1 MNEWLDAES
10 HADRASE
17 LYERGRWA
25 EAEAHLRKALALH
38 PDHGEWHYNL
48 GLTLEASGRD
58 AEALA
63 AYERSIELMSGE
75 IEPVLA
81 AGAVCNRLG
90 HYERAIGWLQ
100 AARRIDPRN
109 EAAFAHEIESH
120 VKLGQHEEAE
130 TIFYLA
136 QHSLAQPSAHCL
148 MMVAESLWQRE
159 ELDRA
164 AWCLREA
171 LRLESNLPRAR
182 ARLASVLAAL
192 GQSQKALQ
200 MYLREL
206 RDDPGSIDTLLD
218 FGDLLVKLGRLP
230 EAGEKYRRVLELE
243 PANVDAHFGLG
254 RIALESRRFAQAQLE
269 FDLVFKLDSEFPE
282 IRLALAEALLGLEQV
297 NDAQHALLDEHSRMA
312 AAEAEAEAP
321 STNLARLGM
330 LMVEAQLPSKA
341 VPVLERVLESSP
353 DDPAVLR
360 KLALAKFQSGNK
372 AGGSAISR
380 RVLRLDPGCV
390 QSIHNLALAAL
401 DEGRL
406 RSAAGWIR
414 RGLKADRN
422 DEGIRRLR
430 ARLIY
435 ASIHWAVCS
444 FLPWPRRRPSKGC

>member
-1 MNEWLDAES
+1 MSEWLDAES

-38 PDHGEWHYNL
+38 PDHGEWQFNL

-63 AYERSIELMSGE
+63 AYERCIELMSGE

-81 AGAVCNRLG
+81 AGIMCNRLG

-100 AARRIDPRN
+100 AARRVDPRC
-109 EAAFAHEIESH
+109 EAAYAHEIESH
-120 VKLGQHEEAE
+120 VKLGQHDDAE
-130 TIFYLA
+130 MIFYLA
-136 QHSLAQPSAHCL
+136 QQSLALPSAHCL

-159 ELDRA
+159 ELERA

-171 LRLESNLPRAR
+171 LRLESTLPRAR

-192 GQSQKALQ
+192 GQSHKALQ

-218 FGDLLVKLGRLP
+218 FGDLLVQLGRLP

-282 IRLALAEALLGLEQV
+282 IRLALAEALLGMGQTG
-297 NDAQHALLDEHSRMA
+297 DAQQALLDEHARMT
-312 AAEAEAEAP
+312 AAENEAESCP
-321 STNLARLGM
+321 TNMARLGM
-330 LMVEAQLPSKA
+330 LMVEAQLPAKA
-341 VPVLERVLESSP
+341 APVLERVLEASP
-353 DDPAVLR
+353 DDRAVLR
-360 KLALAKFQSGNK
+360 KLALARFESGDR

-401 DEGRL
+401 GEGRL

-414 RGLKADRN
+414 RGLKLDRN

-430 ARLIY
+430 AKLIF
-435 ASIHWAVCS
+435 ASMDWALRRC
-444 FLPWPRRRPSKGC
+444 LPWPRRRTPPG